1 MFVSVFL
8 NLIYLLFP
16 LTCYFLYLVY
26 SKATFE
32 EEKHLFLDLAI
43 FSSYYICSRFGSFSG
58 PSAFIINI
66 PLLVALYKKRT
77 ASAIVLSFCIS
88 SFLSFTYEVSFAVL
102 LLQYVLIFIISYFT
116 KYSPIN
122 VFTIVKVI
130 FGLTIIFIK
139 QEFVIDVNYLL
150 FIISLFIIMY
160 LVYYFIVSFYKRIE
174 STISMYS
181 SLEVINK
188 EKKLY
193 ESLFKI
199 THEIKNPLAVC
210 KGYLDMFD
218 IRNPKKANKYVSII
232 NQEIDRTLTLL
243 KDFADV
249 SKISIEKNIM
259 DVTML
264 MEDVKDEVSL
274 AFNGNIKF
282 KYNGSLDEVLIEGD
296 YNRLKQVLI
305 NLIKNA
311 KESIKDKGMVVLEG
325 KVLNKSYVI
334 NVRDN
339 GAGMDKETLKNIGT
353 AFYTTK
359 KKGTGLGVC
368 LSREII
374 ERHNGTITYF
384 SKLKRG
390 TTVRIT
396 LPIIS
401 KTSD

>member
-8 NLIYLLFP
+8 DFIYLLFP

-43 FSSYYICSRFGSFSG
+43 FSSYYICSRFGDING
-58 PSAFIINI
+58 TYAFIINV

-77 ASAIVLSFCIS
+77 IPVVVLSFCIS
-88 SFLSFTYEVSFAVL
+88 VFLSNVYDVSFIVI
-102 LLQYVLIFIISYFT
+102 LLQYFLIFLLSYFT
-116 KYSPIN
+116 SYNPIN
-122 VFTIVKVI
+122 VFTIIKVLFGIVI
-130 FGLTIIFIK
+130 FFMRPKVMFDLEGFIRIVAL
-139 QEFVIDVNYLL
+139 FVA
-150 FIISLFIIMY
+150 MY
-160 LVYYFIVSFYKRIE
+160 LVYYFIVSFYKKVE
-174 STISMYS
+174 KTVNMYY
-181 SLEVINK
+181 SLRDITR

-218 IRNPKKANKYVSII
+218 IKNTKKANKYINII

-249 SKISIEKNIM
+249 SKINIEKNLM

-264 MEDVKDEVSL
+264 MEDVRDEVSL
-274 AFNGNIKF
+274 AFTGNIKF
-282 KYNGSLDEVLIEGD
+282 NFNAPDNEVLINGD

-311 KESIKDKGMVVLEG
+311 KEAIEDNGMVILEG
-325 KVLNKSYVI
+325 KILNNNYII

-339 GAGMDKETLKNIGT
+339 GQGMDKETIKKIGT

-359 KKGTGLGVC
+359 KNGTGLGVC
-368 LSREII
+368 LSREIV
-374 ERHNGTITYF
+374 ERHNGTINYF
-384 SKLKRG
+384 SKLKKG
-390 TTVRIT
+390 TTVSIT
-396 LPIIS
+396 LPVAS

>member
-1 MFVSVFL
+1 
-8 NLIYLLFP
+8 
-16 LTCYFLYLVY
+16 
-26 SKATFE
+26 
-32 EEKHLFLDLAI
+32 
-43 FSSYYICSRFGSFSG
+43 
-58 PSAFIINI
+58 
-66 PLLVALYKKRT
+66 
-77 ASAIVLSFCIS
+77 
-88 SFLSFTYEVSFAVL
+88 
-102 LLQYVLIFIISYFT
+102 
-116 KYSPIN
+116 
-122 VFTIVKVI
+122 
-130 FGLTIIFIK
+130 
-139 QEFVIDVNYLL
+139 
-150 FIISLFIIMY
+150 
-160 LVYYFIVSFYKRIE
+160 
-174 STISMYS
+174 
-181 SLEVINK
+181 
-188 EKKLY
+188 
-193 ESLFKI
+193 
-199 THEIKNPLAVC
+199 
-210 KGYLDMFD
+210 
-218 IRNPKKANKYVSII
+218 
-232 NQEIDRTLTLL
+232 
-243 KDFADV
+243 
-249 SKISIEKNIM
+249 
-259 DVTML
+259 ML